1 MLTQIARTSRST
13 RSWIALT
20 AVVLAAVLAA
30 LVNTVPAA
38 QAATPPG
45 LHVSGSKIVEKDGA
59 PFVAR
64 GVSHPHAWYPSQTA
78 TTIPAVRAAGA
89 NALRVVLSSGA
100 RWTRTSAGEVSSII
114 AQCKANQLICMLEV
128 HDTTGYGE
136 ESAASSL
143 DAAAD
148 YWISI
153 KSALA
158 GQEDYIQLNI
168 GNEPFGNGSNVSN
181 WTSETSAAIKKL
193 RTNGLRNQ
201 IVVDAPN
208 WGQDWSFTMRDN
220 AAAVF
225 AADPDANT
233 VFSVHMYG
241 VFDTAS
247 EVKDYLAAFTSKN
260 LPIIVGEFGNLHSDG
275 DPDEDTIM
283 AETTRLGI
291 GYYGWSWSGNG
302 GGVEYLDMVT
312 NFGPTAFT
320 PWGTRIF
327 NGPNGIK
334 STAQTAGIYGG
345 PGPTPTNEPTAT
357 PPPAGACTA
366 VYSTASSWNGGFTGS
381 VKVTAGSSSV
391 RTWSVTL
398 SLPSGTAIASTWNGT
413 LSGGNK
419 VANASWNGSL
429 AAGASTEFGLQGT
442 GAASGVSVTSCSAS

>member
-1 MLTQIARTSRST
+1 MV
-13 RSWIALT
+13 LT
-20 AVVLAAVLAA
+20 AVALAAVLAFLLDA
-30 LVNTVPAA
+30 VPAA

-45 LHVSGSKIVEKDGA
+45 LHVSGSKIVEKNGA

-64 GVSHPHAWYPSQTA
+64 GVSHPHTWYASQTA
-78 TTIPAVRAAGA
+78 TTVPAVRAAGA
-89 NALRVVLSSGA
+89 NALRVVLSNGV
-100 RWTRTSAGEVSSII
+100 RWTRTSTNEVSSIVS
-114 AQCKANQLICMLEV
+114 QCKANQLICMLEV

-136 ESAASSL
+136 EAAASTL

-148 YWISI
+148 YWISV

-158 GQEDYIQLNI
+158 GQEDYIQVNI

-181 WTSETSAAIKKL
+181 WASETSAAIKKL
-193 RTNGLRNQ
+193 RSNGIRNQ
-201 IVVDAPN
+201 IIVDAPN

-241 VFDTAS
+241 VFDTAN
-247 EVKDYLAAFTSKN
+247 EVKGYLAAFTSKN

-327 NGPNGIK
+327 SGANGIK
-334 STAQTAGIYGG
+334 STAKTASIYGG
-345 PGPTPTNEPTAT
+345 PTPTPTVTPSSTPDPTPT
-357 PPPAGACTA
+357 SPAGACTA
-366 VYSTASSWNGGFTGS
+366 LYSTSSSWGSGFTGS
-381 VKVTAGSSSV
+381 VKVTAGSAAV
-391 RTWSVTL
+391 TTWSVTL
-398 SLPSGTAIASTWNGT
+398 SLPSGTSITSAWNGS
-413 LSGGNK
+413 LSGGDK
-419 VANASWNGSL
+419 VANASWNGNL
-429 AAGASTEFGLQGT
+429 AAGASTEFGFQGS
-442 GAASGVSVTSCSAS
+442 GSAGGVSVASCSAS